1 MHLENALEVVRCAPS
16 DKRSGQATAGRER
29 LEHEVMMNRA
39 SIVLALALA
48 VMCLQGPRA
57 AEVFGQARGGQAA
70 LPKVI
75 AYKDPSCG
83 CCTLWVQH
91 MKRAG
96 FIVTV
101 VNTPDMA
108 AVRREYGVPVAQ
120 QSCHT
125 AIVDGFVVEG
135 HVPADDVK
143 RLLQERPK
151 VVGLAVP
158 GMPLGSPGME
168 QGDSRQPY
176 KVLTFD
182 TGGKTAV
189 FSQR

>member
-1 MHLENALEVVRCAPS
+1 
-16 DKRSGQATAGRER
+16 
-29 LEHEVMMNRA
+29 MNRQ
-39 SIVLALALA
+39 SIVLAVALVA
-48 VMCLQGPRA
+48 LCLQTPA
-57 AEVFGQARGGQAA
+57 ASDVFAQAGGARPA

-83 CCTLWVQH
+83 CCGLWVEH

-96 FIVTV
+96 FAVTA
-101 VNTPDMA
+101 VNTPDMTS
-108 AVRREYGVPVAQ
+108 VRREYGVPTPL

-125 AIVDGFVVEG
+125 AVVDGFVVEG

-143 RLLQERPK
+143 RMLRERPK
-151 VVGLAVP
+151 VVGLAVS

-168 QGDSRQPY
+168 QGNNKQPY

-182 TGGKTAV
+182 QAGKTAV
-189 FSQR
+189 FSER

>member
-1 MHLENALEVVRCAPS
+1 MTRHVL
-16 DKRSGQATAGRER
+16 G
-29 LEHEVMMNRA
+29 
-39 SIVLALALA
+39 LALVSLLLCVQASAVSSLA
-48 VMCLQGPRA
+48 AQS
-57 AEVFGQARGGQAA
+57 GGGANV

-75 AYKDPSCG
+75 AYKDPNCG
-83 CCTLWVQH
+83 CCTLWIAH

-96 FIVTV
+96 FAVTA
-101 VNTPDMA
+101 VNTPDMT
-108 AVRREYGVPVAQ
+108 AVRREYGVPGPV

-125 AIVDGFVVEG
+125 AVVDGFVVEG

-143 RLLQERPK
+143 RLLKERPK

-168 QGDSRQPY
+168 QGGTKEPY

-182 TGGKTAV
+182 QAGKTTV
-189 FSQR
+189 FANR